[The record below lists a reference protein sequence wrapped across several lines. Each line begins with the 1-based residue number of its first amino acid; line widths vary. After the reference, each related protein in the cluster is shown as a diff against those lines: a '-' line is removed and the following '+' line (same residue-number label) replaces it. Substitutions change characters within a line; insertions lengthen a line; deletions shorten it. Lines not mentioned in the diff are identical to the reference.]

1 MEPKMKLALVAGVVL
16 LAAACKQKSYE
27 SDKLN
32 NSADSTATAT
42 VSSSSAD
49 TLTKKLVKT
58 ADIRFKV
65 KNVEQTSEDISA
77 LVRKDS
83 GMVMHHNVSASI
95 EQTHDVPL
103 NNDSLMRVS
112 AFNTNADMTIKLPVE
127 RVDDFLNAV
136 TRMGIYV
143 TERRMDIEDRS
154 LDYLEAQ
161 LKVRNRAELVAKE
174 RSGKVIIK
182 DPTAVINLK
191 DDLVDGQINN
201 KRIDDAVK
209 YSVISLNFYQSN
221 TIYKEIIANDDPSAY
236 DLSFFKRM
244 SNSINNGWH
253 LLADLI
259 VAITNLWAFILAGI
273 LAWIIFLK
281 RKLIW
286 KAVGVKG

>member
-1 MEPKMKLALVAGVVL
+1 MKPKMKLALVAGVVL
-16 LAAACKQKSYE
+16 LGASCKQKSYE
-27 SDKLN
+27 TDKLN
-32 NSADSTATAT
+32 SYADSTTTSSVDT
-42 VSSSSAD
+42 VAQ
-49 TLTKKLVKT
+49 KLVKT

-65 KNVEQTSEDISA
+65 KNVSQASEDISA
-77 LVRKDS
+77 LVSKDS
-83 GMVMHHNVSASI
+83 GVVIHHKVSVSI

-103 NNDSLMRVS
+103 NNDSLMRVL
-112 AFNTNADMTIKLPVE
+112 AFNTNADMMVKLPVE
-127 RVDDFLNAV
+127 KVDNFLNSV

-154 LDYLEAQ
+154 LDYLEAK

-174 RSGKVIIK
+174 RAGKVVIK

-221 TIYKEIIANDDPSAY
+221 TIYKEVVANDDPSAY

-244 SNSINNGWH
+244 SNSIDNGWH
-253 LLADLI
+253 MLADLI
-259 VAITNLWAFILAGI
+259 VAITNLWAFILAAI
-273 LAWIIFLK
+273 VSWLIFIK
-281 RKLIW
+281 RKQIW
-286 KAVGVKG
+286 RTVGMKS

>member
-1 MEPKMKLALVAGVVL
+1 MKPKMKLALVAGVVL
-16 LAAACKQKSYE
+16 LGAACKQKSYE
-27 SDKLN
+27 TDKLN
-32 NSADSTATAT
+32 SYADSAVTSSTDT
-42 VSSSSAD
+42 VAQ
-49 TLTKKLVKT
+49 KLVKT
-58 ADIRFKV
+58 ANIRFKV
-65 KNVEQTSEDISA
+65 KNVEQTSEDISS
-77 LVRKDS
+77 LVSKDS
-83 GMVMHHNVSASI
+83 GMVVHHNVSASI

-112 AFNTNADMTIKLPVE
+112 AFNTNADMTVKIPVE
-127 RVDDFLNAV
+127 KVDGFLNTV

-143 TERRMDIEDRS
+143 NERRMDIEDRS
-154 LDYLEAQ
+154 LDYLEAR

-174 RSGKVIIK
+174 RAGKVVIK

-221 TIYKEIIANDDPSAY
+221 TIYKEIVANDDPSAY
-236 DLSFFKRM
+236 NLSFFKRM
-244 SNSINNGWH
+244 LNSINNGWH

-259 VAITNLWAFILAGI
+259 IAATNLWAFILIGA
-273 LAWIIFLK
+273 LAWMIFLK

-286 KAVGVKG
+286 KTVGAKG